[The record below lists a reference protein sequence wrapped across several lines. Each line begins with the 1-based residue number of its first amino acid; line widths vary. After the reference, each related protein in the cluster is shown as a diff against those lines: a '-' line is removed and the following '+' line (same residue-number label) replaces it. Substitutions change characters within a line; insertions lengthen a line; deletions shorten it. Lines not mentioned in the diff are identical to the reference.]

1 MQEMSAPEPEILIVG
16 EFTLMLSTGELEC
29 NGVRTRL
36 QDKPFQ
42 VLRVLVERPG
52 ELVTR
57 EKLFERL
64 WPEGA
69 YVEFEMGLNTAVR
82 KLRTALRDDAEA
94 PRYIETLPRR
104 GYRLLARV
112 QQRDDMR
119 LGTE

>member
-1 MQEMSAPEPEILIVG
+1 MALDSSSRPVLEEAGIEEMSAPEPEILIVG

-42 VLRVLVERPG
+42 VLRLLVEQPG

-64 WPEGA
+64 WPG
-69 YVEFEMGLNTAVR
+69 VPMSN
-82 KLRTALRDDAEA
+82 
-94 PRYIETLPRR
+94 
-104 GYRLLARV
+104 
-112 QQRDDMR
+112 
-119 LGTE
+119 